1 MWICV
6 RAFETKL
13 QIWKIQLG
21 NANYAHFATLQENK
35 PMYTTLFVSMIR
47 HL

>member
-1 MWICV
+1 MWSYV

-13 QIWKIQLG
+13 RIWKIKLG
-21 NANYAHFATLQENK
+21 NTNYAHFATLQENK
-35 PMYTTLFVSMIR
+35 RMSTTLFVSMIR